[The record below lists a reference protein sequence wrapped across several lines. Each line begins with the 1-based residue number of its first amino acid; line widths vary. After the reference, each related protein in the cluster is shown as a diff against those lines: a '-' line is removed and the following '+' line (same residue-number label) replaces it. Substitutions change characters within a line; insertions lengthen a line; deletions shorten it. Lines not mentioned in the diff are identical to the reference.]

1 ILTMSFPEIIEQVA
15 EQVLRVCRVCG
26 GMAILEN
33 SEDRTALVE
42 AVRPEDFGRREPEL
56 LSQANDWLPR
66 LPFADVDLLIVDRI
80 GKNISGVGMDANVI
94 GRKFNDHA
102 ATAQDSVRCRRI
114 FVRGL
119 TPETYGNGTGIGLA
133 EFTTRRVVEQIDPIV
148 TRVNCITGNHP
159 EAAMIP
165 ITFETDREA
174 VEAAL
179 TTIGM
184 IAPQNAR
191 VIQISNTL
199 HLSRVR
205 VSEAYFEDVRG
216 SNRLQLDGQP
226 YEFPLD
232 AAGWLSD
239 VEQH

>member
-1 ILTMSFPEIIEQVA
+1 
-15 EQVLRVCRVCG
+15 
-26 GMAILEN
+26 
-33 SEDRTALVE
+33 
-42 AVRPEDFGRREPEL
+42 
-56 LSQANDWLPR
+56 
-66 LPFADVDLLIVDRI
+66 
-80 GKNISGVGMDANVI
+80 MDANVI

-133 EFTTRRVVEQIDPIV
+133 EFTTRREVEQIDPIV